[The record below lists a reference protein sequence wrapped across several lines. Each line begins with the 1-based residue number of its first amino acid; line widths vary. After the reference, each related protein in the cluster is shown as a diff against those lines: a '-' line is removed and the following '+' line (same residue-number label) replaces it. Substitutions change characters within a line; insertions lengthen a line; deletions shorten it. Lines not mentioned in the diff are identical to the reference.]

1 MKWRSYNQGEKTMS
15 TYIYTRLGVLV
26 VSCVVAAGLAACSA
40 RVPNDLK
47 SVPLSTESGGT
58 QQATADARLGA
69 NTPQAQSGERYDPA
83 AEEAIATESLRA
95 WRIAVKHAKKDTG
108 ETDADWQKQRVAD
121 EKESMDALRKLSE
134 DHPHSSTVFFMMG
147 QVEDHFGKNK
157 EATAFFDKARQKNTK
172 NPLSLFKLAQSEQQG
187 GNLKDAIGH
196 YRELLTIAPDFYPG
210 KVGLAQCLVKENP
223 AEAHELAQSVLSVK
237 PKPANFGGTDPDA
250 ESIKAAQQIVS
261 ETKGGNP
268 SH

>member
-1 MKWRSYNQGEKTMS
+1 MS
-15 TYIYTRLGVLV
+15 SFVSARMGVLA
-26 VSCVVAAGLAACSA
+26 VSCAVVAGLTACSA
-40 RVPNDLK
+40 RVPGDLK
-47 SVPLSTESGGT
+47 SIPQGTERGGT
-58 QQATADARLGA
+58 QQVTGDARLGA
-69 NTPQAQSGERYDPA
+69 TTPEAQSGERYDA
-83 AEEAIATESLRA
+83 NAEEAIANESLRA
-95 WRIAVKHAKKDTG
+95 WRIAVKHAKKDAG
-108 ETDADWQKQRVAD
+108 QTDANWQKQRTAD
-121 EKESMDALRKLSE
+121 EKESMDALRKLSD

-196 YRELLTIAPDFYPG
+196 YRELLTIEPNFYPG

-223 AEAHELAQSVLSVK
+223 AEAHELAQSVLDAK
-237 PKPANFGGTDPDA
+237 PKEGASGGSDPDGD
-250 ESIKAAQQIVS
+250 SLKAAEQIVS